1 MLKNTVLDA
10 KFNHQVLVLEDYFG
24 FGIMYMLVY

>member
-10 KFNHQVLVLEDYFG
+10 NFNHQVLVLEDC
-24 FGIMYMLVY
+24 FGIMYVLVY